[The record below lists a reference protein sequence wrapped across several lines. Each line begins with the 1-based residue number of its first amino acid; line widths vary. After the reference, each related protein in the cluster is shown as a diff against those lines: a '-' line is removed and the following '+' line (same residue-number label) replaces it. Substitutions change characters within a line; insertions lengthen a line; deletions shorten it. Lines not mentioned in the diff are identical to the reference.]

1 MFDLKLEMRSTLRKF
16 FSRTGL
22 VCHISNSQHSD
33 LVSITQGL
41 HTSPLF
47 FHCNTYILTCSALK
61 VLSFKK
67 RIQNFLI
74 AFTTSENCIYV
85 LKIYPS
91 IHQFLEPSKNLMILL
106 FHKYMYDFLNMHI
119 MYMYIIARV
128 NFKFVQKKLGK
139 KNNKLDT
146 LQASLKEHSI
156 KISVD

>member
-1 MFDLKLEMRSTLRKF
+1 MYHAQHFHFNFFLQFKVHAAAYYQLMCEVIMFDLKLEMRSTLRKF

-67 RIQNFLI
+67 CIQNFLI

-106 FHKYMYDFLNMHI
+106 FHKYMYDFL
-119 MYMYIIARV
+119 
-128 NFKFVQKKLGK
+128 
-139 KNNKLDT
+139 
-146 LQASLKEHSI
+146 E
-156 KISVD
+156 